1 MAEGFLLLTPAHN
14 EADQAESLVAAVRA
28 STLTPSRW
36 LVMDDNSSDGTGEA
50 FLRAGHD
57 LPFLDVQRIDSRGE
71 YMTFRIS
78 EVLRAGIA
86 RHSLTGDGYLGVL
99 DADIRF
105 GAGYWRTLWQRL
117 EDDPRLGIA
126 SGALCSASVGGTV
139 RLEPGQH
146 ADLPRGGLRLVRAA
160 CFADAGGVQRSRAWD
175 TVMNTRAR
183 LAGWGTVL
191 FEDVLALSTRPT
203 ASRAEYE
210 NVGKSFGQRYYDIG
224 RPAWYALY
232 KACSSASRGDRARA
246 RSLLA
251 GYFGE
256 ALRRGERAAD
266 AELRRYYRWEPQRR
280 WLTRWKAAMAG
291 TRPHNAPI
299 ETRVLE
305 PWELEALAPPGGPP
319 PSGWNR

>member
-1 MAEGFLLLTPAHN
+1 MAEAFLLLTPAHN

-28 STLTPSRW
+28 STLMPSRW
-36 LVMDDNSSDGTGEA
+36 LVVDDNSTDGTGEA
-50 FLRAGHD
+50 FLRAGRD
-57 LPFLDVQRIDSRGE
+57 LPFLEVQRIDSRGE
-71 YMTFRIS
+71 YMTFRYS
-78 EVLRAGIA
+78 EVLRAGLA
-86 RHSLTGDGYLGVL
+86 RHALAEGGYLGIL

-105 GAGYWRTLWQRL
+105 GARYWHALRQRL
-117 EDDPRLGIA
+117 EGDSRLGIA
-126 SGALCSASVGGTV
+126 SGALCARAPDGGL

-160 CFADAGGVQRSRAWD
+160 CLAEAGGVQRSRACD
-175 TVMNTRAR
+175 TIMTTRAR
-183 LAGWGTVL
+183 LAGWKTVL
-191 FEDVLALSTRPT
+191 FEDILALSTRPT

-232 KACSSASRGDRARA
+232 KACSSASQGDRARA

-256 ALRRGERAAD
+256 ALRRRERAAD

-280 WLTRWKAAMAG
+280 WLTRWKAALAG
-291 TRPHNAPI
+291 TRPPNAPI
-299 ETRVLE
+299 ESRVLE
-305 PWELEALAPPGGPP
+305 PWELEALTAPPRAAA
-319 PSGWNR
+319 SRLE